1 MKIFGLVNKDSGPG
15 WHRIVMP
22 LLLMPDTDCYITNAV
37 EEKDFEEKKPDAIY
51 YNRIISDEVLRLQ
64 SKYHFRVVVD
74 VDDYWHLD
82 PHHIMFKYSKVN
94 NIPAQAVKH
103 LQIADVVTTTHER
116 LAEMVYP
123 INKNVVVCPNSIP
136 TNEYFPV
143 VKTHAAN
150 NLKRIFWQGSIT
162 HEADLKLL
170 TNTIKK
176 LDYDKFMM
184 VLCGYYKDV
193 EWERMADG
201 YTDNL
206 RLRGVVLPGLP
217 PHEYYSNYQY
227 ADICVVPLLST
238 KFNSFKSNL
247 KILEAAH
254 SGCPVI
260 ASNVHPYKDMDG
272 VMYVNK
278 GSDWYDLIND
288 FARQEESAKILQ
300 EFCRKNFN
308 FDTINLKRK
317 EVFK

>member
-1 MKIFGLVNKDSGPG
+1 
-15 WHRIVMP
+15 MP
-22 LLLMPDTDCYITNAV
+22 LLLMPEVDCYITNAI
-37 EEKDFEEKKPDAIY
+37 EEKDFEERRPDAIY
-51 YNRIISDEVLRLQ
+51 YNRVMSDEVLRLQ
-64 SKYHFRVVVD
+64 SKYHFRVIVD
-74 VDDYWHLD
+74 IDDYWNLD
-82 PHHIMFKYSKVN
+82 PHHIMFKESKLKN
-94 NIPAQAVKH
+94 HPAHHVKH

-116 LAEMVYP
+116 LAEMIYP

-136 TNEYFPV
+136 KHEYFPV
-143 VKTHAAN
+143 VKTQAAN

-170 TNTIKK
+170 TKTIKK

-184 VLCGYYKDV
+184 VLCGYSKAV

-201 YTDNL
+201 YTYNL

-278 GSDWYDLIND
+278 STDWYDLIND
-288 FARQEESAKILQ
+288 FERQEESAKILSD
-300 EFCRKNFN
+300 FCTKNYN
-308 FDTINLKRK
+308 FDTINLIRK
-317 EVFK
+317 EAFK